1 MKLYWIYLIILFLI
15 KFSKFDYK
23 MAEHGDYIT
32 FEEKIETYKKFHS
45 DSTDHNKNWLVNT
58 VN

>member
-1 MKLYWIYLIILFLI
+1 
-15 KFSKFDYK
+15 

-32 FEEKIETYKKFHS
+32 FEEKIETYKKFHR

-58 VN
+58 VNECTRLIIAAREKNLIQRKL

>member
-1 MKLYWIYLIILFLI
+1 MKLYRIYLIILFLI

-32 FEEKIETYKKFHS
+32 FEEKIETYKKC
-45 DSTDHNKNWLVNT
+45 DSQ
-58 VN
+58 